1 MNIYILDPDFNKI
14 GLCDSYKSFI
24 WTPRYFECGDFEL
37 YTPATAELL
46 QQLTRGNLVMR
57 EDDTEHAMFIERVVV
72 TTDAEEGNTITASG
86 RCLKSVLTRR
96 IIPEQ
101 TVLTG
106 TVAQGISRLL
116 AENLINPN
124 VSARKVDN
132 FILGSF
138 TAGTESMTKQFTGD
152 NLADAVIE
160 ICRGYGLG
168 WDVRVNL
175 STKKML
181 FDLYAGTDRS
191 YTQSLNPFVVFSPE
205 YENLVNTTYEEN
217 DAEYKNVAIV
227 GGEGEG
233 TARRFVTTGDL
244 DAAGLDRYELFVDS
258 RGTSSNDGE
267 ITPEE
272 YDAMLAANGR
282 DSLAECETTVTFE
295 GSTQTGRNYQY
306 GVDYNLGDIVEVV
319 NEYGIE
325 SRSRIS
331 EIIDC
336 IDETGRH
343 TIPTFESVYTP
354 REYWVDESGA
364 YYIDETGRKYTLH

>member
-86 RCLKSVLTRR
+86 RCLKSVLARR
-96 IIPEQ
+96 IIPRQ
-101 TVLTG
+101 TILSG

-116 AENLINPN
+116 AENIINP
-124 VSARKVDN
+124 VGDARRIDN

-138 TAGTESMTKQFTGD
+138 TAGTETMKRQFTGD
-152 NLADAVIE
+152 NLADAVIN
-160 ICRGYGLG
+160 ICKSYGIG

-217 DAEYKNVAIV
+217 DAEYKNFAFV

-233 TARRFVTTGDL
+233 NARWIHETGDL
-244 DAAGLDRYELFVDS
+244 DASGLDLYELFVDAKDIS
-258 RGTSSNDGE
+258 RNGDE
-267 ITPEE
+267 ISPSE
-272 YDAMLAANGR
+272 YDAMLAAVGMER
-282 DSLAECETTVTFE
+282 LAECETTVTFE
-295 GSTQTGRNYQY
+295 GSTHTGRNYQY

-325 SRSRIS
+325 ARSRIS